1 MRYILLII
9 AMINIG
15 FIQANSNNIDELPI
29 GLTEHEKNNINIT
42 YEMGRET
49 EPPLPP
55 IRNIAEFERMSGALI
70 RYPLGIPL
78 EIVRELAEDTKVYC
92 LVSS

>member
-1 MRYILLII
+1 
-9 AMINIG
+9 
-15 FIQANSNNIDELPI
+15 
-29 GLTEHEKNNINIT
+29 
-42 YEMGRET
+42 MGRET